1 MLFINIVKA
10 FLVRV
15 VLLVHSILAV
25 WRAVS
30 ISNNTWLWLLAVADV
45 AFIIEA
51 LITIIKRKGMEYK
64 WFCPCFF
71 FYLGGTLPS
80 IWLLELDRRER
91 YVAVK
96 QGVNNATATESL
108 AEIYPGVSI
117 PISLP
122 ADTWVLLIEQFLLY
136 FMIVGRWLLPRGTI
150 SRNELSQLLFVFIGI
165 ASDITEFFTLFD
177 EDVVRKNLEL
187 TYAILIIWTISLVQ
201 FCFVLT
207 ATKNSNKPR
216 VALHDTDEETGPST
230 SKRRR
235 KGGCEKCVS
244 SEVWST
250 MVTMCMQDGP
260 FLTIRLFVIITYH
273 LVNYAII
280 FFTAKNALVM
290 LLLLYRLIVICGQK
304 NPESDRAIS
313 EIEIYIPDA
322 VNVSNCS
329 MTSSPAPNN
338 IQDVSVPHQEKIN
351 VRHVGKD
358 CDYNGSENQSRRNVN
373 TSKM

>member
-1 MLFINIVKA
+1 MIKNFLF
-10 FLVRV
+10 
-15 VLLVHSILAV
+15 
-25 WRAVS
+25 
-30 ISNNTWLWLLAVADV
+30 
-45 AFIIEA
+45 
-51 LITIIKRKGMEYK
+51 
-64 WFCPCFF
+64 
-71 FYLGGTLPS
+71 
-80 IWLLELDRRER
+80 
-91 YVAVK
+91 
-96 QGVNNATATESL
+96 Q
-108 AEIYPGVSI
+108 VSI

-187 TYAILIIWTISLVQ
+187 TYAILIIWTVSLLQ

-207 ATKNSNKPR
+207 ATRNSNKPR
-216 VALHDTDEETGPST
+216 VALINSDIESPESIQAQ
-230 SKRRR
+230 RR

-260 FLTIRLFVIITYH
+260 FLAIRLYVIITYH

-290 LLLLYRLIVICGQK
+290 LLLLYRLVVICSQK
-304 NPESDRAIS
+304 NPENVPSGFDLSFSVTDPTPLSD
-313 EIEIYIPDA
+313 Y
-322 VNVSNCS
+322 N
-329 MTSSPAPNN
+329 MTSSHVSSDALQSDHDMKEDTLNYNSGNRVNEYRNN
-338 IQDVSVPHQEKIN
+338 NRQKYEA
-351 VRHVGKD
+351 
-358 CDYNGSENQSRRNVN
+358 
-373 TSKM
+373 